1 VKGRVGARSLTV
13 AARKGLGLSRDRKGA
28 VSVARFMRVAG
39 IMSGTSL
46 DGIDV
51 AIAEI
56 ARGKIDPLAFRGFP
70 YPKPVQERL
79 LAVSSTTAHTAEI
92 ARLNFLLGE
101 LYAEAL
107 IATCRRFRLPL
118 DSISLIGLHG
128 QTIFHD
134 GAGVDYLGRHI
145 ASTMQI
151 GEAAVVAERT
161 GIQVISN
168 FRERDIAAG
177 GHGAPLVP
185 VVDYLLFR
193 HARMARIAVNLGGIA
208 NVTVLPPGAKLEDVV
223 AFDTGPGNMA
233 IDALVRHMSG
243 GRDAYDRNGRI
254 AQSGKIHDGALR
266 SLQRHAYF
274 QRRPPKTAGREQ
286 FGAEFVDRL
295 IAMGVDMPDLIAT
308 ATELTAW
315 SVAHGIFAAAPAAK
329 GEAIVSGGG
338 VHNRFLM
345 RRLENH
351 LRGWK
356 IRSSAEFGIDPDAKE
371 AIAFAALAY
380 RNVRRRPSNV
390 PSATGARH
398 PVVLGKST
406 MP

>member
-1 VKGRVGARSLTV
+1 
-13 AARKGLGLSRDRKGA
+13 
-28 VSVARFMRVAG
+28 
-39 IMSGTSL
+39 MSGTSL

-51 AIAEI
+51 AIVDIEKSRI
-56 ARGKIDPLAFRGFP
+56 EPVAFRSIP
-70 YPKPVQERL
+70 YPKAVRARL
-79 LAVSSTTAHTAEI
+79 LAVSNSTAHVSEI

-107 IATCRRFRLPL
+107 IATCRRSRLRL

-134 GAGVDYLGRHI
+134 GAGANYLGRHI
-145 ASTMQI
+145 AATFQI

-161 GIQVISN
+161 KIRVISN

-193 HARMARIAVNLGGIA
+193 HPRIARVAVNLGGIA
-208 NVTVLPPGAKLEDVV
+208 NITVLPPGAKLEDVV

-233 IDALVRHMSG
+233 IDALVRHMTG
-243 GRDAYDRNGRI
+243 GREAYDRNGRI
-254 AQSGKIHDGALR
+254 ARSGTIHEGALR

-274 QRRPPKTAGREQ
+274 QRTPPKTAGREQ
-286 FGAEFVDRL
+286 FGAEFVGPL
-295 IAMGVDMPDLIAT
+295 ISTGIGMPDLIAT

-315 SVAHGIFAAAPAAK
+315 SVTRGIFAAAPAAK

-351 LRGWK
+351 LGGWK
-356 IRSSAEFGIDPDAKE
+356 VRSTAEFGIDPDAKE
-371 AIAFAALAY
+371 AIAFALLAH
-380 RNVRRRPSNV
+380 RNLRRKPGNV
-390 PSATGARH
+390 PSATGARR

>member
-1 VKGRVGARSLTV
+1 
-13 AARKGLGLSRDRKGA
+13 
-28 VSVARFMRVAG
+28 
-39 IMSGTSL
+39 MSGTSL

-51 AIAEI
+51 AITEI
-56 ARGKIDPLAFRGFP
+56 ARGKIDPLAFHGVP
-70 YPKPVQERL
+70 YPRPVRERL
-79 LAVSSTTAHTAEI
+79 LAVSGTTANTAEI

-107 IATCRRFRLPL
+107 IATCRGFRLPL

-134 GAGVDYLGRHI
+134 GAGVDYLGRHL

-151 GEAAVVAERT
+151 GEAAMVAERT

-185 VVDYLLFR
+185 MVDYLLFR
-193 HARMARIAVNLGGIA
+193 HPRVARVAVNLGGIA
-208 NVTVLPPGAKLEDVV
+208 NVTVLPAGAKLQDVV

-243 GRDAYDRNGRI
+243 GKQAYDRNGRI
-254 AQSGKIHDGALR
+254 ARSGKIQDGVLHT
-266 SLQRHAYF
+266 LQRHAYF
-274 QRRPPKTAGREQ
+274 QRKPPKTAGREQ

-295 IAMGVDMPDLIAT
+295 IGMRPGMGIGMPDLITT

-315 SVAHGIFAAAPAAK
+315 SVARGIFAAAPGAK

-345 RRLENH
+345 HRLENH

-356 IRSSAEFGIDPDAKE
+356 IRSSADFGIDPDAKE
-371 AIAFAALAY
+371 AIAFASLAY
-380 RNVRRRPSNV
+380 GNLRRRPGNV

-398 PVVLGKST
+398 AVVLGKST